1 MIPLPQPY
9 RDAPEKQLI
18 GLEALRFLSAF
29 AILVWHYQQFLFV
42 GAAPVGLV
50 VDRQPFFGLLRP
62 FYEYGYSGVELF
74 WCISGFIFAW
84 KYAGVIRARFI
95 SLTKF
100 LFLRFSR
107 LYPLHLAT
115 LAIVAML
122 NFVYLQQNGQFFV
135 YVFND
140 LRHFLLNLMFAS
152 GWGLESGYSFNG
164 PVWSVS
170 AEILVYLLFFL
181 VCRYA
186 GSNLWLDVAMA
197 IVLSLASL
205 QLRKM
210 FGFKSQVLGAGV
222 FFYLGCVSHHLY
234 ALMLRTTTRSI
245 RRAISALLVL
255 LVVVLAGLVYLKILR
270 IAGASIAMFPAIVLL
285 FQVAIKP
292 RSASVTRALTILG
305 DLTYASYL
313 MHFPIQLAFVLVF
326 GLVGVPIIGVFYG
339 HVLFL
344 CYIATTLIVARF
356 VFVYFERPA
365 QRYLRALLPAR
376 PATRSELEPAL
387 TR

>member
-1 MIPLPQPY
+1 MIAIPRQS

-29 AILVWHYQQFLFV
+29 AILVWHYKQFLFV
-42 GAAPVGLV
+42 GAAPVGLL
-50 VDRQPFFGLLRP
+50 VDQQPFFAVLRP
-62 FYEYGYSGVELF
+62 FYQYGHAGVQLF

-84 KYAGVIRARFI
+84 KYASLVRAGLI

-115 LAIVAML
+115 LLLVAL
-122 NFVYLQQNGQFFV
+122 LSFLYLQQNGQFFV

-140 LRHFLLNLMFAS
+140 LRHFLLQLCFAS
-152 GWGLESGYSFNG
+152 SWGLESGFSFNG

-186 GSNLWLDVAMA
+186 GSNLWLDIATVIA
-197 IVLSLASL
+197 ISLISVG
-205 QLRKM
+205 LREA
-210 FGFKSQVLGAGV
+210 FGFRSQVLGAGV

-234 ALMLRTTTRSI
+234 ALMLRTTTRRI
-245 RRAISALLVL
+245 QLVISALLACV
-255 LVVVLAGLVYLKILR
+255 VVVLAGLVHLKILH
-270 IAGASIAMFPAIVLL
+270 IAGASIAMFPAIVLV
-285 FQVAIKP
+285 FQTVITP
-292 RSASVTRALTILG
+292 RSRRAARALAVLG

-313 MHFPIQLAFVLVF
+313 MHFPIQLAFVLLCGVA
-326 GLVGVPIIGVFYG
+326 GVPLIGMFYG
-339 HVLFL
+339 HALFL
-344 CYIATTLIVARF
+344 GYVTTTLVVARL

-365 QRYLRALLPAR
+365 QQYLRALLPAR
-376 PATRSELEPAL
+376 PAARPEFEPAL